1 MLSIPMGRP
10 LRSLLASVLA
20 LALGNTALIAAE
32 PDDVVAKVG
41 DVAITEADISYVAQ
55 DLGGEL
61 QRFPPD
67 QWRAILVDV
76 LVEMTILAEA
86 AKKADLDKDAEFKR
100 QMNFLTLKALRNEFV
115 SKEIDASITE
125 DALKEAY
132 ETEFANWEGE
142 EELSARHILVKEEAE
157 AKELI
162 KTLEGGAD
170 FAELA
175 KEKSTGP
182 SGPNGGDL
190 GYFAKGQMVPEFEAA
205 AFALEP
211 GEFSKEPVQTKF
223 GWHIIKVE
231 DKRRQPKPTLEES
244 SANLRQKLL
253 RERYGKTLE
262 ELKADFPVEIVTTE
276 PAGDAKAN

>member
-100 QMNFLTLKALRNEFV
+100 QMNFLTVKALRNEFV
-115 SKEIDASITE
+115 SKKIDASITE
-125 DALKEAY
+125 DALKAAY

-142 EELSARHILVKEEAE
+142 EEVNARHILVKEEAE
-157 AKELI
+157 AKEII

-231 DKRRQPKPTLEES
+231 DKRRQPKPTFEES
-244 SANLRQKLL
+244 AANLRQKLL